1 MTKQDNKDKQKKK
14 GLGPVAIR
22 HRKVLENLTKN
33 QGKSGKKV
41 TMVKAMTDAG
51 YSKNY
56 AESGDIVNKVK
67 SWKEL
72 TEEYL
77 SDDILAR
84 KHGSLLDFKKIE
96 YMMFAPDVPEEAIY
110 EIVQEAGGI
119 VKKIVHSVGAI
130 HCYFFKDD
138 GRVQTDATKL
148 AYQVRGKM
156 SPEKM
161 IIETKDKYR
170 NMSNQELADK
180 IKALRARFNKTD

>member
-33 QGKSGKKV
+33 VGKGRKS
-41 TMVKAMTDAG
+41 MVKAMIEEG
-51 YSKNY
+51 YSESY
-56 AESGDIVNKVK
+56 AKSGHIKSVGNWKQLIDEILNDQLLAQTHYDLLTSTKV
-67 SWKEL
+67 
-72 TEEYL
+72 
-77 SDDILAR
+77 
-84 KHGSLLDFKKIE
+84 E

-110 EIVQEAGGI
+110 EIIQEAGGI

-130 HCYFFKDD
+130 HCYFFKAD
-138 GRVQTDATKL
+138 GRIKVDALKL
-148 AYQVRGKM
+148 AFQIRNKM
-156 SPEKM
+156 SPEK
-161 IIETKDKYR
+161 IELDVKDKYR

>member
-22 HRKVLENLTKN
+22 HRKVLENLTKKV
-33 QGKSGKKV
+33 GKGKV
-41 TMVKAMTDAG
+41 TMSKAMIEEG
-51 YSKNY
+51 YSKSY
-56 AESGDIVNKVK
+56 AESGRIKEKK

-96 YMMFAPDVPEEAIY
+96 YMMFACDVPEEAIY

-156 SPEKM
+156 SPEK
-161 IIETKDKYR
+161 IELDVKDKYR

>member
-1 MTKQDNKDKQKKK
+1 MTKQTPKKKEKK

-22 HRKVLENLTKN
+22 HRKVLDKLTKKV
-33 QGKSGKKV
+33 GKGKV
-41 TMVKAMTDAG
+41 TMSKVMIEEG
-51 YSKNY
+51 YSKSY
-56 AESGDIVNKVK
+56 AESGRIKEKK

-96 YMMFAPDVPEEAIY
+96 YMMFACDVPEEAIY

-119 VKKIVHSVGAI
+119 VKKIVHSVGAV

-138 GRVQTDATKL
+138 GRIQTDATKL

-156 SPEKM
+156 ATEK
-161 IIETKDKYR
+161 IQVDIKDKFR
-170 NMSNQELADK
+170 QMSQQELADF
-180 IKALRARFNKTD
+180 IKAKKARFAKTD

>member
-1 MTKQDNKDKQKKK
+1 MTTKDNNKKKEKK

-22 HRKVLENLTKN
+22 HRKVLGNLSKN
-33 QGKSGKKV
+33 IGKSRNSM
-41 TMVKAMTDAG
+41 TKAMLDAG
-51 YSKNY
+51 YSESY
-56 AESGDIVNKVK
+56 AKAGQIKERK

-96 YMMFAPDVPEEAIY
+96 YMMFACDVPEEAIY
-110 EIVQEAGGI
+110 EIVQEAGGTI
-119 VKKIVHSVGAI
+119 KKIVHSVGSI

-170 NMSNQELADK
+170 SLSNQELADK
-180 IKALRARFNKTD
+180 IKALKSRFSKTD